1 MIEELIG
8 SVVKWNLII
17 NWFMMINIA
26 ELLPSLLS
34 IQAKGIVRVWLDE
47 SNIGSGKIVL
57 LCFLGQYKCATKV
70 SQETCFFSISAAS
83 NRHLSKKIELRLLLQ
98 NQKEIRFK
106 WYLPSRPK
114 PSDKNKQIYYF
125 YPPWLLAGRTRSLKN
140 SFFHM
145 ATDEGR
151 SFSPVRRVNVHV
163 SMASKIIDFPS
174 LVIGLE
180 IRCLTSFCTMNVILL
195 STYSFLYF

>member
-1 MIEELIG
+1 
-8 SVVKWNLII
+8 
-17 NWFMMINIA
+17 MINIA
-26 ELLPSLLS
+26 EPLRSLLS

-57 LCFLGQYKCATKV
+57 LCSLGQYKCVTKL

-106 WYLPSRPK
+106 WFLPSRPK

-125 YPPWLLAGRTRSLKN
+125 YLPWLLAGRTRSLKS
-140 SFFHM
+140 SFFPYGHWWGKKLLPSM
-145 ATDEGR
+145 ESKCSCVYGKQDNWFALTTDWFSNKVHDTILHHEWDSAEAPIV
-151 SFSPVRRVNVHV
+151 SFTF
-163 SMASKIIDFPS
+163 K
-174 LVIGLE
+174 
-180 IRCLTSFCTMNVILL
+180 
-195 STYSFLYF
+195 